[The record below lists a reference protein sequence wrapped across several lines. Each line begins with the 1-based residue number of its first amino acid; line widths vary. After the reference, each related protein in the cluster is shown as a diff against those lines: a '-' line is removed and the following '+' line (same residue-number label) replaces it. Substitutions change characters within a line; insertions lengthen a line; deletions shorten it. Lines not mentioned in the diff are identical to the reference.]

1 MKNAKNSPVEGFIEH
16 LWRWSPLVVLLVA
29 VGLFCGSCGAIHTIP
44 IETTTEV
51 HYIDSV
57 RYEIRDSIRI
67 IERSRWKDYGGLL
80 DTVRIRGNH
89 SEATAYMDTTRNIIN
104 AELEESPREEKT
116 RIIYRD
122 RWKTRDSLVFQDRP
136 VPYEITKEVE
146 VVPKFWRVLGIIG
159 IISILLAVLWSIMK
173 LKTSGLLSKIIS
185 IFK

>member
-1 MKNAKNSPVEGFIEH
+1 MKKKNAKNSPVEGFIEH

-29 VGLFCGSCGAIHTIP
+29 VGLLCGSCGATHTIP

-67 IERSRWKDYGGLL
+67 IERNRWKDYGGLL

-136 VPYEITKEVE
+136 VPYEITKEVKII
-146 VVPKFWRVLGIIG
+146 PKFWIITGVFGIICLV
-159 IISILLAVLWSIMK
+159 LLFTFIG
-173 LKTSGLLSKIIS
+173 LKIYRF
-185 IFK
+185 FKGKRF

>member
-1 MKNAKNSPVEGFIEH
+1 MKMKNAKNSPVEGFIEH

-29 VGLFCGSCGAIHTIP
+29 VGLLCGSCGAIHTIP

-136 VPYEITKEVE
+136 VPYEVE
-146 VVPKFWRVLGIIG
+146 KKVIPKWTYYSLIGNILMLLLIGLG
-159 IISILLAVLWSIMK
+159 VY
-173 LKTSGLLSKIIS
+173 LKMRR
-185 IFK
+185 